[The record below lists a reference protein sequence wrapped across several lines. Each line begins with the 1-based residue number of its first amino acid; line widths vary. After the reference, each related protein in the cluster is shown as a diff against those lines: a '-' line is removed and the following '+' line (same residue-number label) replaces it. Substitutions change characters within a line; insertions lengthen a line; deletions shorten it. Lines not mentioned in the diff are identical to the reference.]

1 MIQFAIVQLKYGNV
15 QPLGP
20 FGNGKNEP
28 YEYLKISSQV
38 GAYDEL
44 QWQPIDQ

>member
-1 MIQFAIVQLKYGNV
+1 MIQFAIVPLKYGNV

-28 YEYLKISSQV
+28 YENLKISRQV
-38 GAYDEL
+38 GAYEEL
-44 QWQPIDQ
+44 QWHPID